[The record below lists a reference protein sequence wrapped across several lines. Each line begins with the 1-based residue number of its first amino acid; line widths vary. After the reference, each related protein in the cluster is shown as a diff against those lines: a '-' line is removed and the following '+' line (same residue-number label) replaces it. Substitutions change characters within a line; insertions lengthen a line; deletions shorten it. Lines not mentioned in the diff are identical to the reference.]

1 MPFLQDDEMKVAL
14 FTDTYDEVNGVA
26 NTYRYLTEYCA
37 REGIALHVY
46 AHGEDEDSVEERG
59 SVEIRRYKPAVPVD
73 IYFDM
78 LFDLKVP
85 RVRILERAKEEK
97 YDIVHTA
104 TPGSMGL
111 NALLVARSAG
121 AALVGSYHT
130 ALPEY
135 IRHRVERIVE
145 KFELP
150 SRHSGERI
158 ESGTWGYLKW
168 YYNHC
173 RLVLAPSEHTRR
185 EVEKKLRVPVGI
197 FTRGIDTERFH
208 PKFRE
213 PHDDVVVL
221 YVGRVSVEKNLSVLA
236 DIFKYEQGARLVV
249 VGDGPYL
256 EEMQRRCPGAQ
267 FTGFLDG
274 EDLSRAYA
282 SADVF
287 AFPSTT
293 DTFGNVVLEAMSSG
307 LPVVVTDKMGPKEMV
322 GDGENGL
329 VTHDAHDFS
338 EKVHLL
344 IRDEQLRETM
354 GRKARNYARSRS
366 WDAVFAK
373 LFEDYAETAGPD

>member
-1 MPFLQDDEMKVAL
+1 MKVAL

-26 NTYRYLTEYCA
+26 NTYRYLTEYCVK
-37 REGIALHVY
+37 EGIALHVY
-46 AHGEDEDSVEERG
+46 AHGKDEDSVQTRG
-59 SVEIRRYKPAVPVD
+59 SVQIRRYKSAIPVD

-85 RVRILERAKEEK
+85 RVRILERAKEER

-111 NALLVARSAG
+111 NALLVARSG
-121 AALVGSYHT
+121 DAALVGSYHT

-135 IRHRVERIVE
+135 VRQRVEKILERSQA
-145 KFELP
+145 P
-150 SRHSGERI
+150 SKHSGERF
-158 ESGTWGYLKW
+158 ESGTWGYMKW

-173 RLVLAPSEHTRR
+173 RLVLAPSEYTRS
-185 EVEKKLRVPVGI
+185 EVGKKLKVPVRI

-208 PKFRE
+208 PRFRE
-213 PHDDVVVL
+213 AHEGVVVL
-221 YVGRVSVEKNLSVLA
+221 YVGRVSIEKNLGILA
-236 DIFKYEQGARLVV
+236 DIFKEGRNAKLVV

-256 EEMQRRCPGAQ
+256 EEMRRRCPDAE

-274 EDLSRAYA
+274 EGLSRAYA

-322 GDGENGL
+322 SDGENGF
-329 VTHDAHDFS
+329 VTRSTEQFH
-338 EKVHLL
+338 EKLATL
-344 IRDEQLRETM
+344 IADDGLRKTM
-354 GRKARNYARSRS
+354 GRSAREYALSRS
-366 WDAVFAK
+366 WDAVFGK
-373 LFEDYAETAGPD
+373 LFQDYAEMAGSD